1 MRFAPRH
8 VRRTT
13 TPGGGGGGG
22 PPGAR
27 GAEGRGLEARRDG
40 EPLGELSAEAAR
52 AEGGGRGAGRDAC
65 GGAAQKA
72 RCTKRGR

>member
-1 MRFAPRH
+1 ML
-8 VRRTT
+8 TLSGQT
-13 TPGGGGGGG
+13 NGGAAAERGL
-22 PPGAR
+22 PEAR
-27 GAEGRGLEARRDG
+27 GAEVRGLEARRDG